1 MPELVPEA
9 FSDSDLGNETDDET
23 AFTYPPGM
31 TELTCRLCL
40 PCRSKS
46 QSCRLICTCAAQ
58 LLLSSCTQKAW
69 LLLRLSLCKSETSRL
84 SQRMN
89 GLWHGVS

>member
-9 FSDSDLGNETDDET
+9 FSDSDPSNDTDDEA

-40 PCRSKS
+40 PCGWTFPYMGFYLHM
-46 QSCRLICTCAAQ
+46 C
-58 LLLSSCTQKAW
+58 SSTLTHLVHTKVLAI
-69 LLLRLSLCKSETSRL
+69 LTFPSL
-84 SQRMN
+84 
-89 GLWHGVS
+89 